1 MPVKR
6 GTDNRGSPV
15 IVLQTYLDSLILFF
29 WISITFSFVVEGLPV
44 QKASFTSPVWQN
56 FFIKRPTALL

>member
-6 GTDNRGSPV
+6 GTDNRGSTV
-15 IVLQTYLDSLILFF
+15 IVLQISLDSLILFPG
-29 WISITFSFVVEGLPV
+29 SLAFSFVVEGLPV
-44 QKASFTSPVWQN
+44 QEVSVTSPVWRN